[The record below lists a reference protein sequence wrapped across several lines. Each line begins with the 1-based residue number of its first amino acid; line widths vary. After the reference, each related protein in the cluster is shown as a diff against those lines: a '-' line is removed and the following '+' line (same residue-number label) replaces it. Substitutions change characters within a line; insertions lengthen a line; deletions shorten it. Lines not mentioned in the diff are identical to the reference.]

1 MENQDLELTFTAKE
15 LDEVL
20 RSMKHD
26 SAPSPDGLPFLFFK
40 TF

>member
-1 MENQDLELTFTAKE
+1 MENQDLELTFMAEE

-26 SAPSPDGLPFLFFK
+26 SAPGPDGLPFHFFK